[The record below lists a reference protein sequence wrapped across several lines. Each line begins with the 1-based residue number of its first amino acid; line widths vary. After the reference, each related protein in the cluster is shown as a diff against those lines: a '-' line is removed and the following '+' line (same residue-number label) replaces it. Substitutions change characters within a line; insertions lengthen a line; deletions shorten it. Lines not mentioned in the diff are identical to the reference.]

1 MLGTED
7 TVDDTNGANE
17 REAVVA
23 KTAQLKENQMVLA
36 LTPPKPLETSASATL
51 VLAAEDTVGDTDGA
65 NERDPDGAR
74 LKLKFPGASVVTK
87 STVSNEVTQEL
98 IGVSPLYRGRVSN
111 IPPVLLKLCNKNNQ
125 VAQVS
130 TGALKPRVLKA

>member
-23 KTAQLKENQMVLA
+23 KTAQMKENQMVLA
-36 LTPPKPLETSASATL
+36 LTLPKPLETSATL